1 MRKLISAI
9 LFSSD
14 VELSKEQRIT
24 LSGKIEDAI
33 KSQYDYKHKEQREPL
48 KNGADVREHNT
59 AVVRLTQEEMYIC
72 AMELQNKEL
81 SIFFGG
87 LSNQL
92 QQMEEEKQREEMAN
106 RGVDFCEP
114 GVNCE

>member
-1 MRKLISAI
+1 
-9 LFSSD
+9 
-14 VELSKEQRIT
+14 
-24 LSGKIEDAI
+24 
-33 KSQYDYKHKEQREPL
+33 
-48 KNGADVREHNT
+48 
-59 AVVRLTQEEMYIC
+59 
-72 AMELQNKEL
+72 MELEDKDL

-92 QQMEEEKQREEMAN
+92 QKMDEDRQREEMAN